1 MAAKID
7 IKKQHKHL
15 FASKREP
22 HLVEVPQL
30 RYLMIDGKGSPDGA
44 AFQDAIGALYS
55 TAYTAKSRLKTAGR
69 ADFVVPPLEALWWA
83 DDEYA
88 FDENRRDEWQWT
100 LMLIQPDHVSEE
112 DIADAL
118 SALEKKRKATAAHGI
133 IKTELLDE
141 GQAVQ
146 CLHVGPYD
154 SMGGAIST
162 MQAFAESNGLEL
174 AGKHHDVYLSDPRR
188 TAAPEK
194 LKTVLRRPAR

>member
-7 IKKQHKHL
+7 IKKQYKHL
-15 FASKREP
+15 FASKREA
-22 HLVEVPQL
+22 HLVEVPKF

-55 TAYTAKSRLKTAGR
+55 TAYTTKFRLKAVGR

-83 DDEYA
+83 DDESA
-88 FDENRRDEWQWT
+88 FDENRRDKWQWT
-100 LMLIQPDHVSEE
+100 LMLIQPEHVTEE

-118 SALEKKRKATAAHGI
+118 AALDKKGKATASHRNMR
-133 IKTELLDE
+133 TEPLEE

-146 CLHVGPYD
+146 CLYVGPYD

-188 TAAPEK
+188 TAPER
-194 LKTVLRRPAR
+194 LKTVLRRPVR

>member
-1 MAAKID
+1 MAGKID

-15 FASKREP
+15 FAPKREP
-22 HLVEVPQL
+22 HLVAVPQF
-30 RYLMIDGKGSPDGA
+30 RYLMIDGEGSPQGE

-55 TAYTAKSRLKTAGR
+55 TAYTTKFRLKAAGR

-83 DDEYA
+83 DDESA

-118 SALEKKRKATAAHGI
+118 GELDKKAKTTAAHQNI
-133 IKTELLDE
+133 RTEPLEE
-141 GQAVQ
+141 GRAVQ
-146 CLHVGPYD
+146 CLCEGPYD
-154 SMGGAIST
+154 SMGGAISE

-174 AGKHHDVYLSDPRR
+174 TGKHHDVYLSDPRR
-188 TAAPEK
+188 TAPER
-194 LKTVLRRPAR
+194 LKTMLRRSVR

>member
-7 IKKQHKHL
+7 IKKQYKHL
-15 FASKREP
+15 FTSKREP
-22 HLVEVPQL
+22 QLVQVPKF
-30 RYLMIDGKGSPDGA
+30 RYLMIDGDGSPDGA

-55 TAYTAKSRLKTAGR
+55 TAYTTKFRLKADGR

-83 DDEYA
+83 EDESA

-100 LMLIQPDHVSEE
+100 LMLIQPDHVSDD
-112 DIADAL
+112 DITDAL
-118 SALEKKRKATAAHGI
+118 AGLDRKGKATAAHRI
-133 IKTELLDE
+133 MRTELLDE
-141 GQAVQ
+141 GEAVQ

-154 SMGGAIST
+154 SMGEAIST

-188 TAAPEK
+188 TAPEK
-194 LKTVLRRPAR
+194 LKTVLRRPVR